1 MARRKTSDEGAI
13 PSMTA
18 NDPTVPVTVQE
29 RLREG
34 IAAAKAG
41 QRERARDLLMHVVE
55 EDEENLQ
62 AWLWLSG
69 VMDGLDD
76 KEVCLENALELDP
89 ANEAA
94 RKGLVWVRQQK
105 GFEPA
110 TASQPSPDIER
121 GNPPA
126 RRAVSTA
133 AAILGDDFGR
143 RRVTAEPALPASAA
157 QPAAPPAPRAN
168 TAAAA
173 ILREDF
179 ARRQPPPEPELPPPV
194 PPPDEF
200 ADEYLCPYCA
210 APTRPEERLCPA
222 CGRSLWVK
230 VRRREEYSS
239 WLWVAI
245 VMQLGGTVWPMML
258 PLTVLTYV
266 AYQVKI
272 TNPFDLIPAYLGL
285 PSSVP
290 PEAASAAFKIVPGVY
305 LLPFAV
311 YFVFSSVVL
320 AGLVLRWRPIFYL
333 FLVSALLMIASS
345 VVTAV
350 VVEGG
355 NRLCSAA
362 GIIPGILMLLMI
374 FQLEDD
380 FFTDDRRLVLRADR
394 DATNGPAMLASG
406 QRYAKHG
413 MWALAAIHLR
423 RAAAKMPHEIAPAL
437 MLTAVYLNLK
447 RYDLAEKSLA
457 QARSLDP
464 ADPQVEKLAATLMER
479 R

>member
-1 MARRKTSDEGAI
+1 
-13 PSMTA
+13 MTA
-18 NDPTVPVTVQE
+18 NDPTVPATGPQDW
-29 RLREG
+29 RPRDWLREG

-41 QRERARDLLMHVVE
+41 QRERARELLVRVVE

-69 VMDGLDD
+69 VMDSLDD

-94 RKGLVWVRQQK
+94 RKGLDWIRQK
-105 GFEPA
+105 KEAGRP
-110 TASQPSPDIER
+110 PRRPVSP
-121 GNPPA
+121 
-126 RRAVSTA
+126 A

-143 RRVTAEPALPASAA
+143 RRVTAEPALPA
-157 QPAAPPAPRAN
+157 PAAEPAPTARSN

-222 CGRSLWVK
+222 CGSKLWIK
-230 VRRREEYSS
+230 VRRREEHSS
-239 WLWVAI
+239 WLWVAM
-245 VMQLGGTVWPMML
+245 VMQLGGTVWPMMA
-258 PLTVLTYV
+258 PLIVLTYV
-266 AYQVKI
+266 AFKVGI

-285 PSSVP
+285 PSNVS
-290 PEAASAAFKIVPGVY
+290 PEVASKAFKLVPGIY
-305 LLPFAV
+305 FLPFAV
-311 YFVFSSVVL
+311 YFVFSSIVL
-320 AGLVLRWRPIFYL
+320 AGLYLRWRPIFYL

-355 NRLCSAA
+355 NRLYSAA
-362 GIIPGILMLLMI
+362 GIVPGVLMLLLL

-380 FFTDDRRLVLRADR
+380 FFADDRRLVLRADR
-394 DATNGPAMLASG
+394 DATNGPALLSSG
-406 QRYAKHG
+406 QRYAKRS
-413 MWALAAIHLR
+413 MWAMAAIHLR
-423 RAAAKMPHEIAPAL
+423 RAVAKMPHEIAPAL

-457 QARSLDP
+457 QAQSLDP
-464 ADPQVEKLAATLMER
+464 ADPQVEKLTATLAER
-479 R
+479 RAE

>member
-1 MARRKTSDEGAI
+1 
-13 PSMTA
+13 MTA
-18 NDPTVPVTVQE
+18 HDPNVPSISLQE
-29 RLREG
+29 WLREG

-41 QRERARDLLMHVVE
+41 QRERARDLLIRVVE
-55 EDEENLQ
+55 EDEGNLA

-94 RKGLVWVRQQK
+94 RKGLDWVRRK
-105 GFEPA
+105 KEAGLPPRRPA
-110 TASQPSPDIER
+110 SP
-121 GNPPA
+121 
-126 RRAVSTA
+126 A
-133 AAILGDDFGR
+133 AAVLGGDFGR
-143 RRVTAEPALPASAA
+143 RRVTAEPALPASTAG
-157 QPAAPPAPRAN
+157 PAPVPRAN

-210 APTRPEERLCPA
+210 APTRPEDRLCSA
-222 CGRSLWVK
+222 CGRKLWVK
-230 VRRREEYSS
+230 VRRREEHSS
-239 WLWVAI
+239 WLWVAM
-245 VMQLGGTVWPMML
+245 VMQLGGTVWPMMV
-258 PLTVLTYV
+258 PLMVLAYV
-266 AYQVKI
+266 AYQVRI

-285 PSSVP
+285 PSNVP
-290 PEAASAAFKIVPGVY
+290 PEVASAAFKMVPGAY

-311 YFVFSSVVL
+311 YFVFSSIVL
-320 AGLVLRWRPIFYL
+320 AGLYLRWRPIFYL

-345 VVTAV
+345 VTAALLIQ
-350 VVEGG
+350 GG
-355 NRLCSAA
+355 SRLCSAA
-362 GIIPGILMLLMI
+362 GILPGVLMLLLLL
-374 FQLEDD
+374 QLEDD
-380 FFTDDRRLVLRADR
+380 FFADDRRLVLRADR
-394 DATNGPAMLASG
+394 DATNGPALLASG

-413 MWALAAIHLR
+413 MWAMAAIHLR
-423 RAAAKMPHEIAPAL
+423 RAAARMSHDIAPLL

-447 RYDLAEKSLA
+447 RYDLAEKTLA

-464 ADPQVEKLAATLMER
+464 ADPQVERLAAMLAER
-479 R
+479 EV

>member
-1 MARRKTSDEGAI
+1 
-13 PSMTA
+13 MTA
-18 NDPTVPVTVQE
+18 NDPTTSSAGRQE

-41 QRERARDLLMHVVE
+41 QRERARDLLIRVVE

-94 RKGLVWVRQQK
+94 RKGLDWVRRK
-105 GFEPA
+105 KEAGLP
-110 TASQPSPDIER
+110 PRRPVSP
-121 GNPPA
+121 
-126 RRAVSTA
+126 A
-133 AAILGDDFGR
+133 AAVLGGDFGR
-143 RRVTAEPALPASAA
+143 RRVTAEPALPASTAGPA
-157 QPAAPPAPRAN
+157 PAARSN

-210 APTRPEERLCPA
+210 APTRPEDRLCPA
-222 CGRSLWVK
+222 CGRKLWIR
-230 VRRREEYSS
+230 VRRREEHSS
-239 WLWVAI
+239 WLWVAM
-245 VMQLGGTVWPMML
+245 VMQLGGTVWPMMV
-258 PLTVLTYV
+258 PLMVLAYV
-266 AYQVKI
+266 AYQVRI

-285 PSSVP
+285 PSNVP
-290 PEAASAAFKIVPGVY
+290 PEVASAAFKTVPGAY

-311 YFVFSSVVL
+311 YFVFSSIVL
-320 AGLVLRWRPIFYL
+320 AGLYLRWRPIFYL

-345 VVTAV
+345 VTATLLIPS
-350 VVEGG
+350 G

-362 GIIPGILMLLMI
+362 GIVPGGLMLLLL
-374 FQLEDD
+374 FQIEDD
-380 FFTDDRRLVLRADR
+380 FFTDDRRLILRADR
-394 DATNGPAMLASG
+394 DATNGPALLASG
-406 QRYAKHG
+406 QRYAKRS
-413 MWALAAIHLR
+413 MWAMAAIHLR
-423 RAAAKMPHEIAPAL
+423 RAAARMSHDIAPLL
-437 MLTAVYLNLK
+437 MLTAVYMNLK
-447 RYDLAEKSLA
+447 RYDLAEKTLA
-457 QARSLDP
+457 QARRMDP
-464 ADPQVEKLAATLMER
+464 ADPQLERLGAALTER
-479 R
+479 KPYAPAAPGRDGAQDEGRGGRGGAGHGAHS

>member
-1 MARRKTSDEGAI
+1 
-13 PSMTA
+13 MTA
-18 NDPTVPVTVQE
+18 NDSTVPSTGPQE
-29 RLREG
+29 RLREA

-41 QRERARDLLMHVVE
+41 QRERARDLLMRVVE

-69 VMDGLDD
+69 VLDGLDD

-89 ANEAA
+89 DNEAA
-94 RKGLVWVRQQK
+94 RKGLDWVRRK
-105 GFEPA
+105 KEAGRPPRRPA
-110 TASQPSPDIER
+110 SP
-121 GNPPA
+121 
-126 RRAVSTA
+126 A

-143 RRVTAEPALPASAA
+143 RRVTAEPALPV
-157 QPAAPPAPRAN
+157 PAEEPPPAPKAN

-173 ILREDF
+173 ILRQDF

-200 ADEYLCPYCA
+200 ADEYLCPTCA
-210 APTRPEERLCPA
+210 APTRPEDRLCRA
-222 CGRSLWVK
+222 CGRKLWVK
-230 VRRREEYSS
+230 VRRREEHSS
-239 WLWVAI
+239 WLWIAI
-245 VMQLGGTVWPMML
+245 VMQLGSTVWPMML
-258 PLTVLTYV
+258 PLIVLTYV
-266 AYQVKI
+266 AYQVKL

-290 PEAASAAFKIVPGVY
+290 PEVTSAAFKIVPGAY

-311 YFVFSSVVL
+311 YFVFSSIVL

-333 FLVSALLMIASS
+333 FLASAVLMIASS
-345 VVTAV
+345 IAAV
-350 VVEGG
+350 VLIPGG
-355 NRLCSAA
+355 NVLCNAA
-362 GIIPGILMLLMI
+362 GIIPGGLMLVLL

-464 ADPQVEKLAATLMER
+464 ADPQVEKLAATLAER
-479 R
+479 H